1 MGLSLTYL
9 RHRVTNAASESR
21 NAKIQW
27 VNYTAH
33 GFRNNNK
40 KNFAAAILLHCGG
53 LDLAP

>member
-1 MGLSLTYL
+1 LGLSLTYL
-9 RHRVTNAASESR
+9 RHRVTNDASESR

-27 VNYTAH
+27 VKYTAH
-33 GFRNNNK
+33 GFRNK